1 MKFKIIFFLLFSFAA
16 LDVFAQATTTKE
28 IVNLKNGR
36 STITDNSFIYK
47 LPFEK
52 GTKRRV
58 IQAAYSNLSHKGEIA
73 LDFNVKIGT
82 TICAARAGIVVA
94 SFSESNIGGLK
105 EEYLD
110 DGNHVIIEH
119 SDGSQAM
126 YWHLQYKGAL
136 VKVGDTINAGQ
147 VIGKSGNTGYTAFPH
162 LHFEVVGKT
171 KNGTTAQLPVRFYT
185 NKGVQY
191 LKPLKKYKVV

>member
-1 MKFKIIFFLLFSFAA
+1 MKIFFSIIFTFANTII
-16 LDVFAQATTTKE
+16 FAQAPTPTE
-28 IVNLKNGR
+28 IVNLKHGR
-36 STITDNSFIYK
+36 VKIDTSFIYK

-58 IQAAYSNLSHKGEIA
+58 IQAAYSNLSHKEEIA
-73 LDFNVKIGT
+73 LDFNIKIGT

-94 SFSESNIGGLK
+94 SSGESNIGGLK
-105 EEYLD
+105 DEYLD

-119 SDGSQAM
+119 NDGSQAM

-136 VKVGDTINAGQ
+136 VNVGDTVVAGQ

-171 KNGTTAQLPVRFYT
+171 KNGTTTQIPVRFYT
-185 NKGVQY
+185 NKGVRY

>member
-1 MKFKIIFFLLFSFAA
+1 MKIILAILFYAISITS
-16 LDVFAQATTTKE
+16 FAQAPTPRE
-28 IVNLKNGR
+28 VVDLKHGR
-36 STITDNSFIYK
+36 VKIDTSFIYK

-52 GTKRRV
+52 GTKKRV
-58 IQAAYSNLSHKGEIA
+58 IQAAYSKLSHKGEIA

-94 SFSESNIGGLK
+94 SSGESNIGGLK
-105 EEYLD
+105 DEYLD

-119 SDGSQAM
+119 ADGSQAM

-136 VKVGDTINAGQ
+136 VNVGDTVKAGQ

-171 KNGTTAQLPVRFYT
+171 KNGTTTQIPVRFYT
-185 NKGVQY
+185 NKGVKY

>member
-1 MKFKIIFFLLFSFAA
+1 MKIILSILVIFSSVNI
-16 LDVFAQATTTKE
+16 LFAQAPTPSE
-28 IVNLKNGR
+28 IVYLKGGR
-36 STITDNSFIYK
+36 VINDNSFIYN

-82 TICAARAGIVVA
+82 TICAARTGVVIA
-94 SFSESNIGGLK
+94 SYGESKRGGLK
-105 EEYLD
+105 DEYLN

-126 YWHLQYKGAL
+126 YWHLQFKGAL
-136 VKVGDTINAGQ
+136 VNVGDTVKAGQ
-147 VIGKSGNTGYTAFPH
+147 VIGRSGNTGYSAFPH
-162 LHFEVVGKT
+162 LHFEVQGKT
-171 KNGTTAQLPVRFYT
+171 KDGSTTQIPVRFYT
-185 NKGVQY
+185 NKGIKY

>member
-1 MKFKIIFFLLFSFAA
+1 MKILFSLCFII
-16 LDVFAQATTTKE
+16 VSTNIFAQAPTLKE
-28 IVNLKNGR
+28 IVNLKNGIVR
-36 STITDNSFIYK
+36 VDTSFIYT
-47 LPFEK
+47 LPFVK
-52 GTKRRV
+52 GTKKRV
-58 IQAAYSNLSHKGEIA
+58 IQGAYSKLSHKGEIA

-94 SFSESNIGGLK
+94 SSGESNIGGLK
-105 EEYLD
+105 DEFLD

-136 VKVGDTINAGQ
+136 VNVGDTVMAGQ

-171 KNGTTAQLPVRFYT
+171 KNGTTTQIPVRFYT
-185 NKGVQY
+185 NKGIKY

>member
-1 MKFKIIFFLLFSFAA
+1 MKLSILFLLPTLLSINY
-16 LDVFAQATTTKE
+16 LLGQPPTPKE
-28 IVNLKNGR
+28 IINLKGGNV
-36 STITDNSFIYK
+36 INDNSFIYN
-47 LPFEK
+47 LPFAK
-52 GTKRRV
+52 GSKHRV
-58 IQAAYSNLSHKGEIA
+58 IQAAYSKLSHKGEIA

-82 TICAARAGIVVA
+82 TICAARSGVVIA
-94 SFSESNIGGLK
+94 SYGESTIGGLSDK
-105 EEYLD
+105 YLN

-136 VKVGDTINAGQ
+136 VNIGDSVKVGQI
-147 VIGKSGNTGYTAFPH
+147 IGKSGNTGYTAFPH

-171 KNGTTAQLPVRFYT
+171 KNGSTAQIPVRFYT
-185 NKGVQY
+185 NKGIKY

>member
-1 MKFKIIFFLLFSFAA
+1 MKILFYILFTFANTII
-16 LDVFAQATTTKE
+16 FAQAPTPRE
-28 IVNLKNGR
+28 VVNLKHGR
-36 STITDNSFIYK
+36 VKIDTSFIYK

-58 IQAAYSNLSHKGEIA
+58 IQAAYSKLSHKGEIA

-82 TICAARAGIVVA
+82 TICAARSGIVIA
-94 SFSESNIGGLK
+94 SYGESNIGGLK
-105 EEYLD
+105 DEFLD
-110 DGNHVIIEH
+110 DGNHVIIQH

-136 VKVGDTINAGQ
+136 VNIGDTITAGQ

-171 KNGTTAQLPVRFYT
+171 KNGTTTQIPVRFYT
-185 NKGVQY
+185 NKGVKY
-191 LKPLKKYKVV
+191 LKPLKKYRVV

>member
-1 MKFKIIFFLLFSFAA
+1 MKIVALLSILFLYQNL
-16 LDVFAQATTTKE
+16 FAQTPTVKE
-28 IVNLKNGR
+28 IVDLKHGR
-36 STITDNSFIYK
+36 VKQDNSFIYR

-58 IQAAYSNLSHKGEIA
+58 IQAAYSKLSHKGEIA
-73 LDFNVKIGT
+73 LDFNVKVGT
-82 TICAARAGIVVA
+82 TICAARDGIVVA
-94 SFSESNIGGLK
+94 SSGESNIGGLNEK
-105 EEYLD
+105 YLG

-119 SDGSQAM
+119 TDGSRAH

-136 VKVGDTINAGQ
+136 VNVGDTIIAGQ

-171 KNGTTAQLPVRFYT
+171 ANGSYSQIPVRFYT
-185 NKGVQY
+185 NKGIKY
-191 LKPLKKYKVV
+191 LRPLKRYKVV

>member
-1 MKFKIIFFLLFSFAA
+1 MKITLSCFFILLITNVS
-16 LDVFAQATTTKE
+16 LAQSPTPKE
-28 IVNLKNGR
+28 IINLKGGKLIN
-36 STITDNSFIYK
+36 DNSFIYN

-58 IQAAYSNLSHKGEIA
+58 IQGAYSNLSHKGEIA

-82 TICAARAGIVVA
+82 TICAARSGVVIA
-94 SFSESNIGGLK
+94 SYGESNIGGLK
-105 EEYLD
+105 NEYLD

-136 VKVGDTINAGQ
+136 VNIGDTVKSGQ
-147 VIGKSGNTGYTAFPH
+147 IIGKSGNTGYTALPH

-171 KNGTTAQLPVRFYT
+171 KDGTTHQIPVRFYT
-185 NKGVQY
+185 SNGIKY

>member
-1 MKFKIIFFLLFSFAA
+1 MKILFSLYFIIITANI
-16 LDVFAQATTTKE
+16 FAQAPTPSE
-28 IVNLKNGR
+28 IVDLKIGR
-36 STITDNSFIYK
+36 VRIDKSYIYN

-58 IQAAYSNLSHKGEIA
+58 IQAAYSKLSHKGEIA
-73 LDFNVKIGT
+73 LDFNVKVGT
-82 TICAARAGIVVA
+82 TICAARGGIVVA
-94 SFSESNIGGLK
+94 SSGESSVGGLK
-105 EEYLD
+105 DEFLD

-136 VKVGDTINAGQ
+136 VNVGDTVKAGQ

-171 KNGTTAQLPVRFYT
+171 KNGTTTQIPVRFYT
-185 NKGVQY
+185 NKGIKY

>member
-1 MKFKIIFFLLFSFAA
+1 MKIILSILFIFSSVNI
-16 LDVFAQATTTKE
+16 LFAQAPTPKE
-28 IVNLKNGR
+28 IVDLKGGR
-36 STITDNSFIYK
+36 VINDTSFIYN

-82 TICAARAGIVVA
+82 TICAARSGVVVA
-94 SFSESNIGGLK
+94 SYGESNRGGHK
-105 EEYLD
+105 AEYMN

-126 YWHLQYKGAL
+126 YWHLQFKGAL
-136 VKVGDTINAGQ
+136 VNVGDTVKAGQ
-147 VIGKSGNTGYTAFPH
+147 VIGRSGNTGYSAFPH
-162 LHFEVVGKT
+162 LHFEVQGKT
-171 KNGTTAQLPVRFYT
+171 KDGSTTQIPVRFYT
-185 NKGVQY
+185 NKGIKY